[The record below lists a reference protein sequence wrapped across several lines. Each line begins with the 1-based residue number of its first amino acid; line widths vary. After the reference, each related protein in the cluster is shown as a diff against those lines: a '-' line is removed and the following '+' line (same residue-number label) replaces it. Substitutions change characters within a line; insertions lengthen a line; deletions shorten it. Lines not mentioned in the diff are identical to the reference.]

1 MWRECD
7 GDHHLASG
15 RGDDCGRCDL
25 PQGLPCG
32 WRALRRE
39 GGQERSGPGRRR
51 PLVLRGGTVY
61 DKRRQGGACPGQ
73 SGENPIRG
81 RTGDRHQ
88 QRERQRVHG
97 GAGARRRAGYGGAG
111 RAGAR
116 GCRGICA
123 GGQHGEGERGLRAA
137 GGVPSCAAKRVDPR
151 PHGRRAAVRG
161 AGRRRRDRGVRLLA
175 PGVGPA
181 RGYRDSVARFPAGPG
196 DCARRRLHVRLPER
210 GRRSRVRSPR
220 SPHPLPVM
228 TTISRTPPRVAAVP
242 AGETPRMILRRL
254 RRRPLVIAAFAVL
267 ALFVILAV
275 AAPLLAPHDPIAL
288 IPGAVLRPPSRS
300 FPLGTDELGRDV
312 LSRVIHGARIPL
324 RIGLVTIGI
333 ALVLGTVIGVLAGFY
348 GGVIDGVLMAVM
360 EVLLAFP
367 QILLAMAI
375 LAMLGPSLT
384 NAMIAVGLSAVP
396 VYARTARGTTLSVRA
411 MDYVEAARAIG
422 VGDGRI
428 LARHVLPNMI
438 SPVVVLATAG
448 VGIAILIAAG
458 LSYLGLGAQPPTPE
472 WGAML
477 SQARAYLRNAW
488 WMATF
493 PGLAITLVV
502 ISLNLCGDWLRDL
515 LDPRLRT

>member
-1 MWRECD
+1 
-7 GDHHLASG
+7 
-15 RGDDCGRCDL
+15 
-25 PQGLPCG
+25 
-32 WRALRRE
+32 
-39 GGQERSGPGRRR
+39 
-51 PLVLRGGTVY
+51 
-61 DKRRQGGACPGQ
+61 
-73 SGENPIRG
+73 
-81 RTGDRHQ
+81 
-88 QRERQRVHG
+88 
-97 GAGARRRAGYGGAG
+97 
-111 RAGAR
+111 
-116 GCRGICA
+116 
-123 GGQHGEGERGLRAA
+123 
-137 GGVPSCAAKRVDPR
+137 
-151 PHGRRAAVRG
+151 
-161 AGRRRRDRGVRLLA
+161 
-175 PGVGPA
+175 
-181 RGYRDSVARFPAGPG
+181 
-196 DCARRRLHVRLPER
+196 
-210 GRRSRVRSPR
+210 
-220 SPHPLPVM
+220 M
-228 TTISRTPPRVAAVP
+228 TTISHTPPRVAAVP
-242 AGETPRMILRRL
+242 AVQTSRTVLRRL

-267 ALFVILAV
+267 ALFVILAL

-312 LSRVIHGARIPL
+312 LSRVIHGARISL